1 MKMRLLV
8 HEHGTDRTE
17 DAREQA
23 GALGPAPRDQRP
35 YVPSGV
41 HLGAMNDLEL
51 EYSPSS
57 RVGGSAEPFVAD
69 YRARSAA
76 VRDELGDRIVRLAG
90 GSLLV
95 AGEPNAPLLVFIHGG
110 YWQALS
116 AEESLYLATGALA
129 QGWSYLAVEYTI
141 APVGNL
147 VAMLAECHA
156 VLSLVGPL
164 VGPLVGSLVG
174 SSPASSLCPQRVVL
188 AGHSAGAH
196 LAAMVSL
203 VRPSPLPIDLVVLL
217 SGVFDLR
224 PLVRTS
230 VNDPLGLDDSAASS
244 LSPLLLPH
252 EGGSEAV
259 IAWGDN
265 ETDAFKAQSG
275 LYAAYLAARGVR
287 VSTLEC
293 APRHHFDIVDDL
305 VDPHTPLGRLTRGG
319 SA

>member
-41 HLGAMNDLEL
+41 HLGAKNDLEL

-156 VLSLVGPL
+156 VLSLVG
-164 VGPLVGSLVG
+164 SL
-174 SSPASSLCPQRVVL
+174 SPQRVVL

-305 VDPHTPLGRLTRGG
+305 VDPHTPLGRLTMGG